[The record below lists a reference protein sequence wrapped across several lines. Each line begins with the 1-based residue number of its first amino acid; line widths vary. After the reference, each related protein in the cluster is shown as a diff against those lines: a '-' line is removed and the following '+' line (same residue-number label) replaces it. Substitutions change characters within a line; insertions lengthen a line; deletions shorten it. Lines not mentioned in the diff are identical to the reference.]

1 MENYELIME
10 TIIGYNCLYEIIN
23 TWAELPEQ
31 NGIITMPKHY
41 NEPEPIDKENQAQLE
56 IFWMMAVILFG
67 DYGTSPRSG
76 WIEHIDKFR
85 KWVHDLTDNSIRV
98 SEIEGEE
105 ED

>member
-56 IFWMMAVILFG
+56 IFWMMAFILFG